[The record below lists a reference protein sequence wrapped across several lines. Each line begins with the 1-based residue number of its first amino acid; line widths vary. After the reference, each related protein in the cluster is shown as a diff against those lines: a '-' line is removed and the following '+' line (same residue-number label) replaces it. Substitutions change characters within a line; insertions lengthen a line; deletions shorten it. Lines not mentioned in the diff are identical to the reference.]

1 VFVACHRV
9 KGTHLVAVDVVRMAL
24 SVIPVAI
31 TVTKELQLPQQWANM
46 KFNGDNKM
54 S

>member
-1 VFVACHRV
+1 
-9 KGTHLVAVDVVRMAL
+9 VAVDVVRTAL

-31 TVTKELQLPQQWANM
+31 TATKELQLPQQWANM
-46 KFNGDNKM
+46 KFNGENKM